1 MQRSKIVRDH
11 RSVLNTDAF
20 DKRRFK
26 ELFEM
31 SEGLQ
36 KVREEGQLP
45 TTEALLGDIW
55 AALYKMK
62 PHILTEGIDPALKPK
77 LTIMEKLMA
86 DEHFEEY
93 RGFTRLDDLA
103 STVCTVKFGEKINI
117 WLAEAKALD
126 EEFGLRSKGYTAI
139 AVISLG
145 YRSEN
150 DFNATLPKSRLSEEI
165 IITKA

>member
-1 MQRSKIVRDH
+1 MKRSKIIRDH

-26 ELFEM
+26 ELFAM
-31 SEGLQ
+31 SDGLQ
-36 KVREEGQLP
+36 KVKEEGQLP

-62 PHILTEGIDPALKPK
+62 PYILKEGIDPVLKPNQ
-77 LTIMEKLMA
+77 TILEKLMK

-93 RGFTRLDDLA
+93 RSFTKLDDLA
-103 STVCTVKFGEKINI
+103 ATVCTVKFGEKINI

-126 EEFGLRSKGYTAI
+126 EDLLKKME
-139 AVISLG
+139 AVEALQEDVPI
-145 YRSEN
+145 EQA
-150 DFNATLPKSRLSEEI
+150 DEE
-165 IITKA
+165 